1 MRNKEEVYK
10 RMREKMFAREKN
22 KSKKKLL
29 TVQILKSKQI
39 SRFSNMTTISLIC
52 EKFSIMLFLEVL
64 DLAKSN
70 LQETSTVDKSY

>member
-1 MRNKEEVYK
+1 MRNIEEVYK
-10 RMREKMFAREKN
+10 RMREKKFAREKN

-29 TVQILKSKQI
+29 TVQILTSKQI

-64 DLAKSN
+64 VLAKSN